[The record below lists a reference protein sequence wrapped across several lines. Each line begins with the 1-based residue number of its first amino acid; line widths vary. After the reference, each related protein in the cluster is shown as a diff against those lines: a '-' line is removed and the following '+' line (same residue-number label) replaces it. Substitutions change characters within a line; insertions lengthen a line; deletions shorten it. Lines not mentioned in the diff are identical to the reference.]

1 MIIFVITKYV
11 IPTSIPKIIFWLWL
25 VVLILVNKKGSPI
38 KTIIQHEI
46 GKKTLDSINILN
58 DKNINELKE
67 KEKILKDLEN
77 KLISK
82 KNIMSKENFDKEVLL
97 FRNKANEF
105 KEVQFKMTEDFNDY
119 KKKELDGI
127 LSKISPVI
135 NAYIEKKSVK
145 ILLDSKNIL
154 IGRSNLNLTNEVL
167 KEINEKI
174 K

>member
-1 MIIFVITKYV
+1 MKKIKSIEEIINDYDNF
-11 IPTSIPKIIFWLWL
+11 IIDQWGVMHDGIFGYDYAF
-25 VVLILVNKKGSPI
+25 N
-38 KTIIQHEI
+38 
-46 GKKTLDSINILN
+46 SINILN
-58 DKNINELKE
+58 NKNINELKE

-77 KLISK
+77 KIISK

-97 FRNKANEF
+97 FKNKANEF
-105 KEVQFKMTEDFNDY
+105 KEDQFKMTEDFNDY

-127 LSKISPVI
+127 LSKISPII

>member
-1 MIIFVITKYV
+1 MRFSKKLSFIFIFIFLNVNLANSSEPIAYIDMDFIIKN
-11 IPTSIPKIIFWLWL
+11 S
-25 VVLILVNKKGSPI
+25 
-38 KTIIQHEI
+38 EI
-46 GKKTLDSINILN
+46 GKKTLDSINIRN

-67 KEKILKDLEN
+67 KEKILKDLES
-77 KLISK
+77 KIISK

-97 FRNKANEF
+97 FKDKAKEF
-105 KEVQFKMTEDFNDY
+105 KEDQFKMTEDFNNY
-119 KKKELDGI
+119 KKKEFDAI
-127 LSKISPVI
+127 LSKISPII
-135 NAYIEKKSVK
+135 NAYMEKKSVK

>member
-1 MIIFVITKYV
+1 MKFLYKFFFIYIFFFLIISQAKSSEPIAY
-11 IPTSIPKIIFWLWL
+11 IDMDYIIK
-25 VVLILVNKKGSPI
+25 NS
-38 KTIIQHEI
+38 EI

-67 KEKILKDLEN
+67 KEKILKDLES
-77 KLISK
+77 KIISK
-82 KNIMSKENFDKEVLL
+82 KNIISKENFDKEVLL
-97 FRNKANEF
+97 FKEKANKF
-105 KEVQFKMTEDFNDY
+105 KLDQSKMVKDFNDY

-127 LSKISPVI
+127 LEKISPII
-135 NAYIEKKSVK
+135 NDYMEKKSVK

-154 IGRSNLNLTNEVL
+154 IGRSNLNLTNEVI

>member
-1 MIIFVITKYV
+1 MKFLYKFFFIYIFFFLIISQAKSNEPIAY
-11 IPTSIPKIIFWLWL
+11 IDMDYIIK
-25 VVLILVNKKGSPI
+25 NS
-38 KTIIQHEI
+38 EI

-67 KEKILKDLEN
+67 KEKILKDLES
-77 KLISK
+77 KIISK
-82 KNIMSKENFDKEVLL
+82 KNIISKENFDKEVLL
-97 FRNKANEF
+97 FKEKANKF
-105 KEVQFKMTEDFNDY
+105 KLDQSKMVKDFNDY

-127 LSKISPVI
+127 LEKISPII
-135 NAYIEKKSVK
+135 NDYMEKKSVK

-154 IGRSNLNLTNEVL
+154 IGRSNLNLTNEVI

>member
-1 MIIFVITKYV
+1 MKFSKKLFFIFTFFFLNVTEINSSEPIAYIDLDFIIKN
-11 IPTSIPKIIFWLWL
+11 S
-25 VVLILVNKKGSPI
+25 
-38 KTIIQHEI
+38 EI
-46 GKKTLDSINILN
+46 GKKTLNSINILN
-58 DKNINELKE
+58 NKNINELKE

-77 KLISK
+77 KIISK

-97 FRNKANEF
+97 FKDKVTEF
-105 KEVQFKMTEDFNDY
+105 KQDQSKMFEDFNNY
-119 KKKELDGI
+119 KKQELDDI
-127 LSKISPVI
+127 LSKISPII
-135 NAYIEKKSVK
+135 NAYMEKKSVK